1 MATGLVRPASPSQA
15 SGHGTDGALPAH
27 LAAAFEQWRLAG
39 LRVRLCAHPDEPRLV
54 ARYLAAG
61 DELRVLG
68 LPAWEIALESAWLLV
83 AVAGDRALPMHWRC
97 LCLDHVHRP
106 LAVIERHTIDDQ
118 RRRLQQALRWELA
131 RLDLA
136 PTDE

>member
-1 MATGLVRPASPSQA
+1 M
-15 SGHGTDGALPAH
+15 SGRGADDALPAH

-61 DELRVLG
+61 DELRALG
-68 LPAWEIALESAWLLV
+68 LSAWEIALESAWLLV

-97 LCLDHVHRP
+97 LCLDQVHRP
-106 LAVIERHTIDDQ
+106 LATIERLAVDDN
-118 RRRLQQALRWELA
+118 RRQLQQALRWELA

-136 PTDE
+136 PSDG